1 LGYQLRLRHFHR
13 PLEVDRAPSKRA
25 DEIDLLLIAAERD
38 LINTLYREGKLKDE
52 ARRHIELELDLL
64 TATLSNHQHVN

>member
-1 LGYQLRLRHFHR
+1 LRHFHR
-13 PLEVDRAPSKRA
+13 RLETDRAPSTRA

-38 LINTLYREGKLKDE
+38 LINALHREGKLKDE

-64 TATLSNHQHVN
+64 TAMLSNHRHAD